1 MRIFRSRVESVVAAL
16 AVSFVYPTATHAA
29 GPPQLPAD
37 AGTTGRALFEGNC
50 IMCHGDDGKGSMPG
64 VPDITGAGGPLTQSD
79 RMLIRRMLNGFQS
92 PGSPIAMPPK
102 GGNPGLNER
111 DLATLV
117 DYMRSTFKP

>member
-1 MRIFRSRVESVVAAL
+1 M
-16 AVSFVYPTATHAA
+16 SFVYPTTTHAA
-29 GPPQLPAD
+29 GPPHLAAD
-37 AGTTGRALFEGNC
+37 VSTTGRALFEGSC

-64 VPDITGAGGPLTQSD
+64 VPDITGAGGPLTQPD

-92 PGSPIAMPPK
+92 PGSPMAMPPK
-102 GGNPGLNER
+102 GGNPGLTER